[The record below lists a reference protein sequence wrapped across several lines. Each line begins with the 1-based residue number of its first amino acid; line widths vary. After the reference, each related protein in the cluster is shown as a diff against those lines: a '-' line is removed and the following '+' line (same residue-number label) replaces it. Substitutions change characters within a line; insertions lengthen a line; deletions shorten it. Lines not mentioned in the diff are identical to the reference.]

1 MSIKIDLMIAFFI
14 IFFCITSQIEI
25 YLILLF
31 FAIFHEIGH
40 LIVGLFLGFKPKEIQ
55 INIAGVRIEFKP
67 KIEEYN
73 KRILKGSSLS
83 LKRAIIAMAGPITN
97 FLIIAILQLISIIN
111 PKFVLSNMGINVVY
125 ANFLIGIFNLIPIY
139 PLDGGRIL
147 KEILYIFKGL
157 KKSYI
162 YTYKISKIT
171 IIVFTAISSI
181 AILYLR
187 NFAVVIILIY
197 LWALVFIERS
207 RYKRKMMV
215 YGNCE
220 N

>member
-14 IFFCITSQIEI
+14 ILFCLTSQIEI
-25 YLILLF
+25 YLILLL
-31 FAIFHEIGH
+31 FAVIHEIGH
-40 LIVGLFLGFKPKEIQ
+40 LIAGILLGFNPKEIQ
-55 INIAGVRIEFKP
+55 INIAGVRVEFKP

-111 PKFVLSNMGINVVY
+111 PKFVLSNMVINVVY

-181 AILYLR
+181 AILYLK

-207 RYKRKMMV
+207 RYKRKMMI
-215 YGNCE
+215 YGN
-220 N
+220 

>member
-14 IFFCITSQIEI
+14 ILFCITSQIEI

-31 FAIFHEIGH
+31 FAIVHEIGH
-40 LIVGLFLGFKPKEIQ
+40 LIVGLFLEFKPKEIQ

-73 KRILKGSSLS
+73 KRVLKGSSLS
-83 LKRAIIAMAGPITN
+83 LKRAIIAMAGPVTN
-97 FLIIAILQLISIIN
+97 FLIIAILQIVSIIN
-111 PKFVLSNMGINVVY
+111 PKFMLSDMGVNVVY
-125 ANFLIGIFNLIPIY
+125 ANFLIGVFNLIPIY

-147 KEILYIFKGL
+147 KEVLYIFKGL
-157 KKSYI
+157 KKAYI

-187 NFAVVIILIY
+187 NFAVVIILMY
-197 LWALVFIERS
+197 LWMLVFVERN
-207 RYKRKMMV
+207 RYKRKMMI
-215 YGNCE
+215 YGN
-220 N
+220 

>member
-14 IFFCITSQIEI
+14 ILFCITSQIEI

-31 FAIFHEIGH
+31 FAIVHEIGH

-73 KRILKGSSLS
+73 KRVLKGSSLS

-97 FLIIAILQLISIIN
+97 FLIIAILQIVSIIN
-111 PKFVLSNMGINVVY
+111 PKFMLSDMGVNVVY

-147 KEILYIFKGL
+147 KEVLYIFKGL
-157 KKSYI
+157 KKAYI

-187 NFAVVIILIY
+187 NFAVVIILMY
-197 LWALVFIERS
+197 LWMLVFVERN
-207 RYKRKMMV
+207 RYKRKMMI
-215 YGNCE
+215 YGN
-220 N
+220 

>member
-14 IFFCITSQIEI
+14 ILFCITSQIEI

-31 FAIFHEIGH
+31 FAIVHEIGH
-40 LIVGLFLGFKPKEIQ
+40 LIVGLFLGFKPREIQ

-111 PKFVLSNMGINVVY
+111 HKFMLSNMGINVVY